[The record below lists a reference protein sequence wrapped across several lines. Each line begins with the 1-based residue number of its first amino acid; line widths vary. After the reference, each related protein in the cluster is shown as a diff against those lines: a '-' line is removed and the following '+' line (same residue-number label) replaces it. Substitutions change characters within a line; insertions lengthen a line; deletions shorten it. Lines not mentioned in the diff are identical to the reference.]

1 MSYLIASTYDQR
13 EIALIDQYPFGCGYH
28 PKVEFSIWLQEGIG
42 FHLEMTCF
50 ETEPRA
56 VYGKNNDPVYKDS
69 CMEFFGNFFPSD
81 PDTGYLNFEINPK
94 GAMLVQYGLN
104 KYERETVTDNL
115 SPQQMPTVSVAENHW
130 TINLLIPLDFIEK
143 IYGKSNFEVGQV
155 IRANAYKC
163 GDETAI
169 KHYGSWNPIVSER
182 PNFHKPE
189 CFGEMIIGG
198 QDKIETNRD
207 I

>member
-13 EIALIDQYPFGCGYH
+13 EIALIDQYPFGCGYQ

-50 ETEPRA
+50 EKEPRA
-56 VYGKNNDPVYKDS
+56 FFENHDEPVYKDS
-69 CMEFFGNFFPSD
+69 CMEFFVNFYPKDSN
-81 PDTGYLNFEINPK
+81 TGYLNFEMNAK
-94 GAMLVQYGLN
+94 GAMLLQYGLN
-104 KYERETVTDNL
+104 KYER
-115 SPQQMPTVSVAENHW
+115 VSLTEKLEQKHGAKVNSDHW
-130 TINLLIPLDFIEK
+130 TVNLLIPLGFIEK
-143 IYGKSNFEVGQV
+143 VYGKSNFEVGQV

-169 KHYGSWNPIVSER
+169 KHYGSWNPVVSER

-189 CFGEMIIGG
+189 CFGEMTIGG
-198 QDKIETNRD
+198 SYERYLL
-207 I
+207 